1 MKRQTKQWQTALQ
14 TKMFTYEHILQLSYF
29 LNSVL
34 FLGTTKINSE
44 LPVARRWRHQH
55 RKRAQCT
62 RVHRSCNV
70 DSKLSLILGSSALE
84 SCKYLQYGDTI
95 TVIIMAQS
103 LFYVCN
109 QNIEHVWL

>member
-44 LPVARRWRHQH
+44 LPVARR
-55 RKRAQCT
+55 
-62 RVHRSCNV
+62 
-70 DSKLSLILGSSALE
+70 
-84 SCKYLQYGDTI
+84 
-95 TVIIMAQS
+95 
-103 LFYVCN
+103 
-109 QNIEHVWL
+109 